1 MDRSIE
7 GKPLEKQQTTKTTEQ
22 KGKRGPGLR
31 SCPSF
36 HRIIVCKGRSEVEI
50 GIPSLLGLPISH
62 LFPSTSLSSTFPP
75 FLLTITPSHLPRSS
89 GFAACHSHRTPP
101 ANLPE
106 AVLPVGK
113 VEGTSSE

>member
-1 MDRSIE
+1 MDRSID

-50 GIPSLLGLPISH
+50 GIPSLLGLFPIFSH
-62 LFPSTSLSSTFPP
+62 LPHFLSS
-75 FLLTITPSHLPRSS
+75 TITPSHLPRSS

>member
-50 GIPSLLGLPISH
+50 GIPSLLGLFPI
-62 LFPSTSLSSTFPP
+62 F
-75 FLLTITPSHLPRSS
+75 SHLPH
-89 GFAACHSHRTPP
+89 FHPPSHPSY
-101 ANLPE
+101 LQ
-106 AVLPVGK
+106 
-113 VEGTSSE
+113 